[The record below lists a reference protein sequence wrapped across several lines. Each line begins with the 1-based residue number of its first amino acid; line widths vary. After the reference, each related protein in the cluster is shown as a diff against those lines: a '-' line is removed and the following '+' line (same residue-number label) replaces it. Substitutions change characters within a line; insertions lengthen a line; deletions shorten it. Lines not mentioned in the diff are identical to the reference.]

1 MNYLTSLRNSTPNIA
16 DVVGFGASI
25 DYLNR
30 IGMSAVRTHEIDLV
44 RYTMERMRDIEG
56 ITIYGPLQPSARGGV
71 MLLI

>member
-1 MNYLTSLRNSTPNIA
+1 MNYLTSLSQSPNIA

-44 RYTMERMRDIEG
+44 MIHYGKDEGYRRYNNLRSVATLG
-56 ITIYGPLQPSARGGV
+56 SGGV